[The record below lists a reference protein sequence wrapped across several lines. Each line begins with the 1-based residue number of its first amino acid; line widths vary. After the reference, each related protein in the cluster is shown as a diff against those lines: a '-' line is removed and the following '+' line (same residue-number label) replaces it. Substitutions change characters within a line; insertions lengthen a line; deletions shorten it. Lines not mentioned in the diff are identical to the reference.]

1 MPSKDTKKRELRVKY
16 VIPDNI
22 PDYNVTGVFGSISLN
37 RLMMHFFSER
47 SAIPKEYT
55 AFIDDETKKVTDGE
69 PKKGADLVRLIQ
81 TSIAMD
87 LNTAIAIHAWM
98 GEKIDTIIRQHEA
111 LIKEQSD
118 EKSKE

>member
-1 MPSKDTKKRELRVKY
+1 MPSKKAKIRKLKVKY
-16 VIPDNI
+16 VIPDDL
-22 PDYNVTGVFGSISLN
+22 PDYHVTGVFGSVSINQLS
-37 RLMMHFFSER
+37 MHFFSER

-55 AFIDDETKKVTDGE
+55 AVIDDETKEVTNGE

-98 GEKIDTIIRQHEA
+98 GEKIDFIIKQREA

-118 EKSKE
+118 EKPKE